1 MTYLQRAGGS
11 AAGIFSGLRARGDDA
26 NVWVAGHDDD
36 PVFVGEY
43 THTGYFTPKNHGD
56 DKLVWVGEYTHM
68 GGLTSAQIDA
78 AVKDVLMPRLL
89 QMTTAQLDALYR
101 GTNADRNKVAA
112 GTGLGPHQNEIKKA
126 ILKAGIQI
134 KKSSDGS
141 GSSGGGGGGL
151 FGSGLSPTLVVGG
164 IAVIGVLGFAA
175 TQMTGG
181 AARSNPGRR
190 RRRRRRNR
198 RR

>member
-68 GGLTSAQIDA
+68 GALSSAQIDA
-78 AVKDVLMPRLL
+78 AVKNILMPRLL
-89 QMTTAQLDALYR
+89 QMSTAELDALYR
-101 GTNADRNKVAA
+101 GPNSGLIAVAK
-112 GTGLGPHQNEIKKA
+112 GTGLGPHLNEIKKA
-126 ILKAGIQI
+126 ILKAGKQVAAA
-134 KKSSDGS
+134 SGGGG
-141 GSSGGGGGGL
+141 GSSGGGGGL